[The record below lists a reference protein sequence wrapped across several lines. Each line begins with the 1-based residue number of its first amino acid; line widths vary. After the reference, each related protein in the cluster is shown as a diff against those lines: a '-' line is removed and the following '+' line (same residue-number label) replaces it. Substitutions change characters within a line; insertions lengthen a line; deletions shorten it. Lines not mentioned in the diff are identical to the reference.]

1 MFCLKL
7 SMEARVHQHRAKPG
21 MPICSWASES
31 VTADAHDAGAYSGAD
46 DVATDAIFLDA
57 RADAAA
63 DARAYPG
70 DGTADA

>member
-1 MFCLKL
+1 
-7 SMEARVHQHRAKPG
+7 

>member
-46 DVATDAIFLDA
+46 DGRAHLDA